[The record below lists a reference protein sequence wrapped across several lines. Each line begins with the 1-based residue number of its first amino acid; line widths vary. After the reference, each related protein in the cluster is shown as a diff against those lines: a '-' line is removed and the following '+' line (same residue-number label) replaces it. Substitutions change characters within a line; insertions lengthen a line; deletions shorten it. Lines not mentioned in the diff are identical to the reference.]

1 VSDNPQTTTNA
12 RAYLRYVFRF
22 FRAKDVSFLRPDGRK
37 VSLATISDKDALLVA
52 KELQAEEGRVRA
64 RRFADAKA

>member
-1 VSDNPQTTTNA
+1 
-12 RAYLRYVFRF
+12 VFRF